1 VRLCKCHNCAPVH
14 FVKTG
19 RLPNFKTMASYYFIL
34 GVSILVILSYFFD
47 IISKKIKIPSVLLL
61 LGTGILLNKFS
72 SYYGFQLPEL
82 QATVNVLG
90 LVGLLLIVLEAALDL
105 KITRKKRPLII
116 RAFTTA
122 LLILIGTSFA
132 IAYLIYSMGLTQDF
146 YTAYINALPLSV
158 VSSAIVIPSVHFLD
172 EDKKEFLIYEST
184 FSDILGIIAFDIV
197 LMMHRGGGNVVAKV
211 GGGLFLTILVS
222 LIAGY
227 ILIFMFQNIKTKIK
241 FFLFLSIL
249 TALFIMGK
257 IMHLSS
263 LILILIFGLML
274 ENYPIFFKGKLRK
287 IYKENEIHQV
297 KEQFKLITFET
308 AFLIRTFF
316 FVLFGMTIN
325 IEGIF
330 YENVFIIGTFILLLT
345 FVVRYLNLKVFF
357 NGKSLFPEVFMA
369 PRGLITILLFY
380 KIPLEYRIPYFSK
393 EVISF
398 VILGSALLMTIGLWF
413 GKKKTTDEEFELY
426 ENFDHGHHSDN
437 NSLWEELYEHHEE

>member
-1 VRLCKCHNCAPVH
+1 
-14 FVKTG
+14 
-19 RLPNFKTMASYYFIL
+19 MSSYYFIL

-47 IISKKIKIPSVLLL
+47 IISKKIKVPSVLLL
-61 LGTGILLNKFS
+61 LSTGILLNNLAET
-72 SYYGFQLPEL
+72 YGFQLPRL

-105 KITRKKRPLII
+105 KITKKKRPLII

-122 LLILIGTSFA
+122 LLILIGTSFS
-132 IAYLIYSMGLTQDF
+132 IAYLIYSMGLTHDF

-172 EDKKEFLIYEST
+172 DDKKEFLIYEST

-197 LMMHRGGGNVVAKV
+197 LMMHRGGGNVIAKV
-211 GGGLFLTILVS
+211 GGGLFVTIIVS

-249 TALFIMGK
+249 TALFILGK

-274 ENYPIFFKGKLRK
+274 ENYQIFFRGKLK
-287 IYKENEIHQV
+287 GIFKEKEIVQV

-325 IEGIF
+325 IKGIF
-330 YENVFIIGTFILLLT
+330 YQDVFIIGSFILFLT
-345 FVVRYLNLKVFF
+345 FFVRYLNLKIFF

-380 KIPLEYRIPYFSK
+380 KIPQEYKIPYFSK

-398 VILGSALLMTIGLWF
+398 VILGSAVLMMIGLWF
-413 GKKKTTDEEFELY
+413 GKKKTSKEEFELY
-426 ENFDHGHHSDN
+426 ENFDHGRHTD
-437 NSLWEELYEHHEE
+437 NSLWEELYEHHEEN

>member
-1 VRLCKCHNCAPVH
+1 
-14 FVKTG
+14 
-19 RLPNFKTMASYYFIL
+19 MSSYYFIL
-34 GVSILVILSYFFD
+34 VVSLLVILSYFFD
-47 IISKKIKIPSVLLL
+47 IISKKIKVPSVLLL
-61 LGTGILLNKFS
+61 LSTGIILNKAAES
-72 SYYGFQLPEL
+72 YGFNLPEL

-116 RAFTTA
+116 KAFTTA
-122 LLILIGTSFA
+122 LLILVGTSFA
-132 IAYLIYSMGLTQDF
+132 IAYLIYSMGLTHDF

-197 LMMHRGGGNVVAKV
+197 LMLHQGGGNLVAKV
-211 GGGLFLTILVS
+211 GGGLLATVFVS

-249 TALFIMGK
+249 TALFILGK

-274 ENYPIFFKGKLRK
+274 ENYTIFFKGRLKR
-287 IYKENEIHQV
+287 IFKEKEILLV

-345 FVVRYLNLKVFF
+345 FLVRYLNLKVFF
-357 NGKSLFPEVFMA
+357 KGESLFPEVFMA

-380 KIPLEYRIPYFSK
+380 KIPQEYKIPYFSK

-398 VILGSALLMTIGLWF
+398 VILGSAILMMIGLWF
-413 GKKKTTDEEFELY
+413 GKKKPSEEEFELY
-426 ENFDHGHHSDN
+426 ENFDHGRHSSD
-437 NSLWEELYEHHEE
+437 NSLWDELYEHHEEN

>member
-1 VRLCKCHNCAPVH
+1 
-14 FVKTG
+14 
-19 RLPNFKTMASYYFIL
+19 MASYYFIL
-34 GVSILVILSYFFD
+34 GVSILVIISYFFD
-47 IISKKIKIPSVLLL
+47 LISKKIKVPSVLLL
-61 LGTGILLNKFS
+61 LSTGILLNKAAET
-72 SYYGFQLPEL
+72 YGFKLPEL
-82 QATVNVLG
+82 QSTVNVLG

-105 KITRKKRPLII
+105 KITKKKRPLII
-116 RAFTTA
+116 KAFSTA

-132 IAYLIYSMGLTQDF
+132 IAYLIYSMGLTHDF

-197 LMMHRGGGNVVAKV
+197 LMMHRGGENLVGKV
-211 GGGLFLTILVS
+211 GGGLFLTIIVS

-249 TALFIMGK
+249 TALFILGK

-274 ENYPIFFKGKLRK
+274 ENYPIFFRGKLKR
-287 IYKENEIHQV
+287 IYKEKEIEQV

-330 YENVFIIGTFILLLT
+330 YENVYIIGTFILLLT
-345 FVVRYLNLKVFF
+345 FFVRYLNLKVFF
-357 NGKSLFPEVFMA
+357 KGESLFPEVFMA

-380 KIPLEYRIPYFSK
+380 KIPPEYQIPYFSK

-398 VILGSALLMTIGLWF
+398 VILGSAILMMIGLWF
-413 GKKKTTDEEFELY
+413 GKKKTTEEEFELY
-426 ENFDHGHHSDN
+426 ENFDHGRHTD
-437 NSLWEELYEHHEE
+437 NSLWEELYEHHEDN

>member
-1 VRLCKCHNCAPVH
+1 MN
-14 FVKTG
+14 
-19 RLPNFKTMASYYFIL
+19 SYYFIL

-47 IISKKIKIPSVLLL
+47 IIARKIKVPSVLLL
-61 LGTGILLNKFS
+61 LSTGILIQKISQTYNFN
-72 SYYGFQLPEL
+72 LPDL
-82 QATVNVLG
+82 QPTVNVLG

-105 KITRKKRPLII
+105 KITKEKLPLIGK
-116 RAFTTA
+116 AFTTA

-132 IAYLIYSMGLTQDF
+132 IAYLIYSMGLTHDF

-158 VSSAIVIPSVHFLD
+158 VSSAIVIPSVNFLD
-172 EDKKEFLIYEST
+172 GEKKEFLIYEST
-184 FSDILGIIAFDIV
+184 FSDILGILVFDIV
-197 LMMHRGGGNVVAKV
+197 LMIPKSQGHIFAKV
-211 GGGLFLTILVS
+211 GGGLVLTIIVS

-227 ILIFMFQNIKTKIK
+227 ILIFLFQKINTKIK

-249 TALFIMGK
+249 SALFILGK

-274 ENYPIFFKGKLRK
+274 ENYDIFFKGRLRQIFDPKK
-287 IYKENEIHQV
+287 IDQV

-325 IEGIF
+325 IDGIF
-330 YENVFIIGTFILLLT
+330 YENVLIIGTFILLLT
-345 FVVRYLNLKVFF
+345 YFVRFINLKLFF
-357 NGKSLFPEVFMA
+357 RGKSLFPAVFMA

-380 KIPLEYRIPYFSK
+380 KIPDQYKIPYFSK

-398 VILGSALLMTIGLWF
+398 VILGSAVLMMLGLWF
-413 GKKKTTDEEFELY
+413 SKKKTTEEEFELY
-426 ENFDHGHHSDN
+426 ENFDHAHHNEDN
-437 NSLWEELYEHHEE
+437 PLWDQLYENHKK